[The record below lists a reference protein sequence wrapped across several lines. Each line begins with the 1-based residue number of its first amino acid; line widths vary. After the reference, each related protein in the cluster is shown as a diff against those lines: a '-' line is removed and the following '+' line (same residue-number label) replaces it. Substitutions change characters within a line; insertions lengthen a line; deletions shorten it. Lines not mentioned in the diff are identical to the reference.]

1 MDGPLCCAAIFGSAV
16 LAPHSSPAS
25 RRTAI
30 MSNRF
35 AGVAGMVAMVALIG
49 SGCSSSGVDTNG
61 REYFHIT
68 TPSDAVEA
76 PTATSG
82 TETVPAPPAS
92 QPSTPPGTTPGTL
105 KIGQAAIITID
116 GTEAASLTIASVQ
129 ASTRPAD
136 VYGSAPRHGNFL
148 TVRVRAVVLP
158 SYRNGFDIGPM
169 DFYALLRS
177 SYFEEGNGNAL
188 DAPGADRELD
198 YATLNAGESTSGTLV
213 FDVPAKHGK
222 IAYVPQFGDGPM
234 GYWTF

>member
-1 MDGPLCCAAIFGSAV
+1 MAI
-16 LAPHSSPAS
+16 
-25 RRTAI
+25 I

-35 AGVAGMVAMVALIG
+35 AGVAGTVAMVALIG
-49 SGCSSSGVDTNG
+49 SGCSSSGVDSNG

-68 TPSDAVEA
+68 TPSDAVAA

-82 TETVPAPPAS
+82 TGTVRAPPGS
-92 QPSTPPGTTPGTL
+92 QPSTSPGNTPGTL
-105 KIGQAAIITID
+105 KVGQAAIITID

-136 VYGSAPRHGNFL
+136 AYGSAPQRGYFL
-148 TVRVRAVVLP
+148 TVRVRAMALP

-213 FDVPAKHGK
+213 FDVPAKDGK
-222 IAYVPQFGDGPM
+222 IAYSPEFGDGPI

>member
-1 MDGPLCCAAIFGSAV
+1 
-16 LAPHSSPAS
+16 
-25 RRTAI
+25 
-30 MSNRF
+30 
-35 AGVAGMVAMVALIG
+35 MVALIG

-82 TETVPAPPAS
+82 TGTVRAPSAS
-92 QPSTPPGTTPGTL
+92 ESSTLPGNTPETL

-136 VYGSAPRHGNFL
+136 AYGSAPQHGYFL
-148 TVRVRAVVLP
+148 TVRVRAMALP
-158 SYRNGFDIGPM
+158 SYWNGFDIGPM

-177 SYFEEGNGNAL
+177 SHFEEGNGNAL

-198 YATLNAGESTSGTLV
+198 YATLNAAESTSGTLV

-222 IAYVPQFGDGPM
+222 IAYAPEFEGGPI
-234 GYWTF
+234 GYWSF

>member
-1 MDGPLCCAAIFGSAV
+1 
-16 LAPHSSPAS
+16 
-25 RRTAI
+25 
-30 MSNRF
+30 
-35 AGVAGMVAMVALIG
+35 MVAMVALIG

-68 TPSDAVEA
+68 TPSGAVEA